1 MVSQEDVKKFLEGN
15 DDEEFIV
22 SVEFDYKTN
31 SIYKIK
37 EDPKKGKIV
46 VKDNFVPFAWVGN
59 LKNANFY
66 NSSKEEQ
73 KKAISEHGIII
84 EKLRT
89 DNESRLESGLKYIVK
104 SSKGY
109 RHLIQFFR
117 EGGINP
123 WKSDEVLMLSA
134 EEQYLISKEKR
145 LFKGFEEYE
154 DVTRLVFDLETTA
167 LEPKDGRIFMIGIK
181 TNKGFK
187 KVIEC
192 SDEASEKNGIIEFFN
207 IIDEIKPSI
216 IGGYYSSNFDWKWI
230 VERAKILGVS
240 IKQSCRALHPDM
252 TLSVSE
258 KNLKLG
264 NEIEPYNQYTLWG
277 YSIIDINHS
286 VRRAQAINSD
296 IKSSGLKYITKYIDA
311 EAKDRVYINHED
323 IGRIYNEKKEYWLN
337 TTNGNYKLVGDPKYQ
352 DLDIKFPGVYVKV
365 TGDNLVERYLDD
377 DLEETLLVDD
387 EFSQASFLLAKLV
400 PSTYEKLYTMGT
412 ASLWKLLMLAWSYK
426 NKLAIPAR
434 MEKKPFVGGLS
445 RLLKV
450 GYSKN
455 VLKLDFSSLYPSI
468 QLVHNIF
475 PKCDITHAMKA
486 MLKYFRDTRI
496 KYKEL
501 SGDYEKTDA
510 KKSLSYDR
518 KQLPIKIF
526 INSLFG
532 GLSAPHVFP
541 WGDMDCG
548 EQITCT
554 GRQYLRMMIKFFM
567 KKGYVPLVM
576 DTDGVNFSK
585 PDDVDSRV
593 YVGKGLNWKVKRDKV
608 YTGDNADVAEFN
620 DLFMRDE
627 MALDTDGT
635 WPACINLARKNY
647 AVMDYKNKIKL
658 TGNTIKSKKL
668 PLYIEN
674 FLDKGVTL
682 LLKGEGKEFIEWY
695 YEYVQKI
702 WDKKIPLK
710 EIAQRA
716 KVKLSIE
723 DYLKRSTM
731 TNKAGNTMSKMAH
744 MELAI
749 YNNISVNLGDV
760 IYYVNNG
767 TKPSHGDVVKVS
779 NKKNPEESGIK
790 INCYMLNKDDIENNP
805 DMLGE
810 YNVLKAISVLNTRI
824 EPLLV
829 VFKSD
834 VRDTLLVN
842 DPANRMFYTNSQC
855 ELINGQPFEP
865 KDQDTLEE
873 VMTPSNLELD
883 FWARVDVNLDYMYE
897 LASDDWKSFV

>member
-1 MVSQEDVKKFLEGN
+1 
-15 DDEEFIV
+15 
-22 SVEFDYKTN
+22 
-31 SIYKIK
+31 
-37 EDPKKGKIV
+37 
-46 VKDNFVPFAWVGN
+46 
-59 LKNANFY
+59 
-66 NSSKEEQ
+66 
-73 KKAISEHGIII
+73 
-84 EKLRT
+84 
-89 DNESRLESGLKYIVK
+89 
-104 SSKGY
+104 
-109 RHLIQFFR
+109 
-117 EGGINP
+117 
-123 WKSDEVLMLSA
+123 
-134 EEQYLISKEKR
+134 
-145 LFKGFEEYE
+145 
-154 DVTRLVFDLETTA
+154 
-167 LEPKDGRIFMIGIK
+167 
-181 TNKGFK
+181 
-187 KVIEC
+187 
-192 SDEASEKNGIIEFFN
+192 
-207 IIDEIKPSI
+207 
-216 IGGYYSSNFDWKWI
+216 
-230 VERAKILGVS
+230 
-240 IKQSCRALHPDM
+240 
-252 TLSVSE
+252 
-258 KNLKLG
+258 
-264 NEIEPYNQYTLWG
+264 
-277 YSIIDINHS
+277 
-286 VRRAQAINSD
+286 
-296 IKSSGLKYITKYIDA
+296 
-311 EAKDRVYINHED
+311 
-323 IGRIYNEKKEYWLN
+323 
-337 TTNGNYKLVGDPKYQ
+337 
-352 DLDIKFPGVYVKV
+352 
-365 TGDNLVERYLDD
+365 
-377 DLEETLLVDD
+377 
-387 EFSQASFLLAKLV
+387 
-400 PSTYEKLYTMGT
+400 
-412 ASLWKLLMLAWSYK
+412 
-426 NKLAIPAR
+426 
-434 MEKKPFVGGLS
+434 
-445 RLLKV
+445 
-450 GYSKN
+450 
-455 VLKLDFSSLYPSI
+455 
-468 QLVHNIF
+468 
-475 PKCDITHAMKA
+475 
-486 MLKYFRDTRI
+486 
-496 KYKEL
+496 
-501 SGDYEKTDA
+501 
-510 KKSLSYDR
+510 
-518 KQLPIKIF
+518 
-526 INSLFG
+526 
-532 GLSAPHVFP
+532 
-541 WGDMDCG
+541 
-548 EQITCT
+548 
-554 GRQYLRMMIKFFM
+554 
-567 KKGYVPLVM
+567 
-576 DTDGVNFSK
+576 
-585 PDDVDSRV
+585 
-593 YVGKGLNWKVKRDKV
+593 LNWKVKRDKV

-620 DLFMRDE
+620 DLFMRGE